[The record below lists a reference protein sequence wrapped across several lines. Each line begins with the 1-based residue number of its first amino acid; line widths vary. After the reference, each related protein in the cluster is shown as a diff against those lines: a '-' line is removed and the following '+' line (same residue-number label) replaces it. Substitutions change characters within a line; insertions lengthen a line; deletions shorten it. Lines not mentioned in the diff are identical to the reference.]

1 MEEIER
7 CARSSPHFNFL
18 LLLGDRYGYR
28 PLTDALPP
36 AEYEKLLA
44 ALTPQP
50 AAARLMREWYALDP
64 NALPP
69 TVALR
74 KLDDATR
81 AAFWPGA
88 LPVLGPALR
97 TAARALHASR
107 ALSAASVAFINLSV
121 TEQEVLQGLLASPA
135 NVQGAACYARSIHG
149 WTPVG
154 SASHRFQD
162 VRRQGDGSLQL
173 DSEAAAMRTSLRK
186 RVKAFLSKDNYWAHD
201 VQWQADGGGI
211 SSDHLPSS
219 SRRSSLF

>member
-81 AAFWPGA
+81 AAFWREA

-97 TAARALHASR
+97 AAARALHASR
-107 ALSAASVAFINLSV
+107 ALSAASATLSNLPV
-121 TEQEVLQGLLASPA
+121 TEQEMLQGLFTSPA
-135 NVQGAACYARSIHG
+135 SARESACFSRSIHG
-149 WTPVG
+149 WTPTG

-162 VRRQGDGSLQL
+162 VSRQGDGSLLL
-173 DSEAAAMRTSLRK
+173 DGEAAAMRTSLRK
-186 RVKAFLSKDNYWAHD
+186 RVKAFICKENYWAHD
-201 VQWQADGGGI
+201 VHWQADGGGI